1 MNLSQLELFSPIL
14 QDHKDTTSTKVDT
27 TIGKTKVVAKQIFYK
42 YIECFQSPQNFLDI
56 KTKRGKGNT
65 QETET
70 KYKKYVPNILDGMN
84 LHWAEAS
91 SQDKCDYRIS
101 VNDSV
106 SSVDDENFIEERAC
120 IYRSEYEEVDLKNS
134 LLGLEFKKSGGAFC
148 FNDTLPRE
156 HIMYIMIRP
165 LGTMGSIALWDG
177 KDVLNG
183 MRKRWED
190 NYKSGRSELLLDEYK
205 DRVDELNDLAGSSAR
220 NRPNYGVSNSQ
231 LRGAASP
238 LADYLL
244 KWDGNY
250 NITEKTIT

>member
-27 TIGKTKVVAKQIFYK
+27 TIDKTKVVAKEIFYR
-42 YIECFQSPQNFLDI
+42 YVECFQSPQNFFDI

-70 KYKKYVPNILDGMN
+70 KYKKYVPSILDGMN
-84 LHWAEAS
+84 LHWKEAT

-106 SSVDDENFIEERAC
+106 SSVDDENFIKERTC
-120 IYRSEYEEVDLKNS
+120 IYKSEYEEVDLKNS

-148 FNDTLPRE
+148 FNDTIPHEDIL
-156 HIMYIMIRP
+156 YIMIRP
-165 LGTMGSIALWDG
+165 LQKSGSITLWDG
-177 KDVLNG
+177 KDVFNG
-183 MRKRWED
+183 LRKKWQD
-190 NYKSGRSELLLDEYK
+190 NYNSGRSKILLDEYLY
-205 DRVDELNDLAGSSAR
+205 RVDELNDLAGASAR
-220 NRPNYGVSNSQ
+220 NRPNHTVSNKQIRS
-231 LRGAASP
+231 GASP

-244 KWDGNY
+244 KWDSNY